1 LIKGNTF
8 ENFSKSERG
17 VIDLPAA
24 QTNSNNVITENSF
37 NNIHTGQAV
46 IFAHRASGRNNVLRD
61 NKFYKIDGPLLEL
74 QTSGTTEHEPSLPQA
89 CKSEGCATGTKGSW

>member
-24 QTNSNNVITENSF
+24 QTNSNNVIAENSF
-37 NNIHTGQAV
+37 NNIHTGRAV

-61 NKFYKIDGPLLEL
+61 NKFYRIDGPLLEL
-74 QTSGTTEHEPSLPQA
+74 QTSGTTEQEQSFPQRSLA
-89 CKSEGCATGTKGSW
+89 E